1 MTETPERLVA
11 RLQSEGEKTLE
22 FFRRLTPQQ
31 WELPVYSDGGCWS
44 VRQILAHFVAA
55 ERGIAALIQN
65 VLDGGEGAPADFD
78 LNAYNERKVSQMEG
92 ESIPSLLEQ
101 FAAQRRASIQLVAH
115 LSAQDLLRQGRH
127 PWLGAATLEE
137 IIQLLYRHNQ
147 IHQREIR
154 KALSVE

>member
-1 MTETPERLVA
+1 MAETPERLVA

-22 FFRRLTPQQ
+22 FFRRLPPQH
-31 WELPVYSDGGCWS
+31 WEAPVYSDGGCWS

-65 VLDGGEGAPADFD
+65 VLDGGEGVPEDFD
-78 LNAYNERKVSQMEG
+78 LNAYNERKVSQLEA
-92 ESIPSLLEQ
+92 ETIPSLLEQ
-101 FAAQRRASIQLVAH
+101 FAAYRQASIQLVARME
-115 LSAQDLLRQGRH
+115 AQDLLRQGRH
-127 PWLGAATLEE
+127 PWLGVAALEE

-154 KALSVE
+154 KALNVE

>member
-1 MTETPERLVA
+1 MAETPERLVA
-11 RLQSEGEKTLE
+11 RLQGEGEKTLE

-55 ERGIAALIQN
+55 ERGIYKLIQN

-78 LNAYNERKVSQMEG
+78 LNAYNERKVSQLEA
-92 ESIPSLLEQ
+92 ETISSLLEQ
-101 FAAQRRASIQLVAH
+101 FAAQRRASAQLVAR

-127 PWLGAATLEE
+127 PWLGMAALEE

-154 KALSVE
+154 KALSGE